1 MMTSNSAA
9 LAEGDGCCPISA
21 DAIVDIKIIAAQSVR
36 FIGAIQGSQE
46 ADVDPK
52 TSASCIKARNTIPSP
67 ARNTVVSLWSM
78 KPRRDDRALCTLSA
92 AAPVTRAPCF
102 DRA

>member
-9 LAEGDGCCPISA
+9 LAKGDGCGRISA

-36 FIGAIQGSQE
+36 FIGAIQRSRE

-52 TSASCIKARNTIPSP
+52 TFASGIKARNTIPS
-67 ARNTVVSLWSM
+67 AAHSTVVSLWPM
-78 KPRRDDRALCTLSA
+78 KPRRDDRALCMLPA
-92 AAPVTRAPCF
+92 AAPVTRASCF

>member
-9 LAEGDGCCPISA
+9 LAKGDGCCPISA
-21 DAIVDIKIIAAQSVR
+21 HAIVDIKITAAQSVR

-52 TSASCIKARNTIPSP
+52 TFASIKARNTIPSP
-67 ARNTVVSLWSM
+67 AHSTVVSLWPM
-78 KPRRDDRALCTLSA
+78 KPRRDDRALCMLSA
-92 AAPVTRAPCF
+92 AAPVTRAACF